1 MTEFRRGYG
10 AAPWHLLLL
19 LGCFAVTGWI
29 ALRLAGEPAAGR
41 MLLWFVGA
49 VIAHDLLLFPFYAL
63 VDRALRAAVGG
74 PGRRSALNHVRVP
87 ALASGLL
94 LLVYLPGILG
104 LGGDTYTAA
113 TGLTR
118 SLCWP
123 LAAGQ
128 RSDLRGQRGALRA
141 AAPSWHA
148 ASAATPDSRTSSPST
163 TGGAMRTR

>member
-1 MTEFRRGYG
+1 MAEFRRGYG

-113 TGLTR
+113 TGLTPQ
-118 SLCWP
+118 P
-123 LAAGQ
+123 LLA
-128 RSDLRGQRGALRA
+128 RWLL
-141 AAPSWHA
+141 
-148 ASAATPDSRTSSPST
+148 ASAAIFAVSAALYALRHRRGTMRPQQRRTPGRAARRPPAET
-163 TGGAMRTR
+163 

>member
-74 PGRRSALNHVRVP
+74 RRSALNHVRVP

-113 TGLTR
+113 TGLTPQ
-118 SLCWP
+118 P
-123 LAAGQ
+123 LLA
-128 RSDLRGQRGALRA
+128 RWLL
-141 AAPSWHA
+141 
-148 ASAATPDSRTSSPST
+148 ASAAIFAVSAALYALRHRRGTVRPQRRRTPGRAARRPPAET
-163 TGGAMRTR
+163 